1 VTIKA
6 NGSKFE
12 LFFPI
17 TRKNIS
23 RKDLSIPFNELKGDG
38 EKILVIDDVASQRD
52 ISCRMLETFGYIT
65 KSVASGKE
73 TQKLGAGKYIKK
85 PLTIEKIG
93 LAVKAEI
100 EK

>member
-1 VTIKA
+1 MTSNA
-6 NGSKFE
+6 NGTTFE

-17 TRKNIS
+17 TRKKIS
-23 RKDLSIPFNELKGDG
+23 ERDLSIPFKDLKGDG

-52 ISCRMLETFGYIT
+52 ISCKMLETFGYIT
-65 KSVASGKE
+65 KAVVSGKE